1 MSHSDSVYFA
11 LDDNSLEMS
20 ALNISIDST
29 GTGSPSPKSPRSPN
43 MVSDMRKFM
52 KKAEEEDDKAT
63 NINDNIHG
71 HIQVPPVLRA
81 IIDTPQFDR

>member
-1 MSHSDSVYFA
+1 MSLSDSVYFE
-11 LDDNSLEMS
+11 LDDNSVDADMS

-29 GTGSPSPKSPRSPN
+29 GSPTPKSPRSPN
-43 MVSDMRKFM
+43 MRKFLR
-52 KKAEEEDDKAT
+52 KAEEDDDKAT

-81 IIDTPQFDR
+81 IIDNPKFDR

>member
-1 MSHSDSVYFA
+1 MSLSDSVYFA
-11 LDDNSLEMS
+11 LDDNSVDADMS

-29 GTGSPSPKSPRSPN
+29 GSPTPKSPRSPN
-43 MVSDMRKFM
+43 MRKFLR
-52 KKAEEEDDKAT
+52 KAEEDDDKAT

-71 HIQVPPVLRA
+71 HIQVPTVLRA

>member
-11 LDDNSLEMS
+11 LDDTSLEMS

-29 GTGSPSPKSPRSPN
+29 GSPTPKSPRSPN
-43 MVSDMRKFM
+43 MRKFLR
-52 KKAEEEDDKAT
+52 KAEEEDDKAT

>member
-1 MSHSDSVYFA
+1 MPPPESVYFDDSI
-11 LDDNSLEMS
+11 LDVNMS

-29 GTGSPSPKSPRSPN
+29 GSPTPRSPRSPTRLGG
-43 MVSDMRKFM
+43 SCSRRFMR
-52 KKAEEEDDKAT
+52 KAEEEDDNI

-71 HIQVPPVLRA
+71 LIQVPPVLRA